1 MANSKITKKNTKY
14 QKVDEYDEL
23 VRGGKDVFYSACIVA
38 GSAVAAGV
46 IILIMYLQKLIFN

>member
-1 MANSKITKKNTKY
+1 MANNKIRKKNTKY

-38 GSAVAAGV
+38 GSAIAAGV
-46 IILIMYLQKLIFN
+46 IVLIMYLQKLIFN